1 MGIAGA
7 PNGNP
12 LKTTGSKPVESN
24 ATESRLKGVAHALL
38 RAAFTIV

>member
-1 MGIAGA
+1 MFAYRLRFVR
-7 PNGNP
+7 N